1 MCQASRKAQVQ
12 TQTKLRI
19 ILAFIASDRL
29 SLLVATALAIHTAA
43 IGKTKL
49 IPQNASIQLLSFTI
63 EQTMNS
69 KVLAE
74 KTTTTGSQ
82 KSIGSVGA

>member
-1 MCQASRKAQVQ
+1 MCQASRKAQQQ

-19 ILAFIASDRL
+19 ILAFIAYTY
-29 SLLVATALAIHTAA
+29 SLLLAALTIHTDA

-63 EQTMNS
+63 EQKMNS
-69 KVLAE
+69 RVFAE

-82 KSIGSVGA
+82 KSIGSVVA